1 MATLAYRAAQPENYL
16 YEIKQKGTKGTT
28 TNYIMVQNSYV
39 RILSKIAKFIG
50 FFPIF
55 PIM

>member
-39 RILSKIAKFIG
+39 RILSKILKFIG